1 MTLEAPQPPE
11 ISQTSQTPLNK
22 PARKKWRLSRR
33 GFLIG
38 AGVLGGGLALG
49 YTVGKPAL
57 HLRMAEMID
66 SGAGSPAPQISTEPL
81 LWVEIG
87 PDNQALF
94 HMPKIEMGQGVH
106 TALAQI
112 IAEELELDWQTLHV
126 RHASTLRGPMD
137 GSGTTGSTTVSSMYP
152 VLRDIAANMREMLR
166 NEAAAQLNKPA
177 ADLVA
182 ANGAMTAKD
191 KSATRTYGEIIQA
204 KRGKWEVPKDK
215 PALKAVHDFK
225 VIGQPMQRVD
235 LPDKIVGEAVYGYDA
250 RVPNMLYG
258 AVAHPPT
265 IAAVFKSATAGE
277 AATLPGVVKVVIDKE
292 FVGVVAESR
301 AQAHA
306 ALSAV
311 KIEWDEGKLWQQAEI
326 DTLLAVQDGVGT
338 VIQNDGDAEAA
349 FGAPGANAIEAR
361 YNSPFAVHAHLEPQA
376 ALADVQGDKAKVWVA
391 TQMPSF
397 TRNDLATALGMKA
410 GQIEI
415 VPTYL
420 GGGFGRKIGS
430 DAAVP
435 AARLSKAVGRPVHVG
450 WVRQEEFQ
458 NGYLRPPTAH
468 LLRASLG
475 ADGMVQALEHQQ
487 SSGEVAAG
495 FLPAFLMAMF
505 GSDFGAWRGA
515 RIHYAVPNRRTLAR
529 VQKLPMRTG
538 WWRGLGLLAN
548 TFAVESFI
556 DELAHLAKLDPLAF
570 RLKNLGD
577 DAAAQRLRNVLQI
590 ATDKAGW
597 NTPAPA
603 GRARGL
609 ACCID
614 ANTVVAQVAEV
625 SVEAGKIRVHKV
637 TCAIEPGLVINPDG
651 VKAQSEGA
659 ITMGLS
665 STLIEAAQI
674 VDGKVS
680 ANNFDGYPLLRMSDT
695 PEIDVTVVSNGE
707 KPFGVGEPPIGPIAA
722 AVGNAVFALTGQR
735 LRSLPLKLA

>member
-1 MTLEAPQPPE
+1 MTESQPQTQP
-11 ISQTSQTPLNK
+11 I
-22 PARKKWRLSRR
+22 RKKWRLSRR
-33 GFLIG
+33 GFLVG
-38 AGVLGGGLALG
+38 AGVIGGGLALG
-49 YTVGKPAL
+49 YAFGKPAL

-66 SGAGSPAPQISTEPL
+66 SGAGSPAPQVPSEPM

-112 IAEELELDWQTLHV
+112 IAEELELDWQNIHV
-126 RHASTLRGPMD
+126 QHAGTLRGPLD
-137 GSGTTGSTTVSSMYP
+137 GSGTTGSTTVSGMYP
-152 VLRDIAANMREMLR
+152 ILREIAANMREMLR
-166 NEAAAQLNKPA
+166 TEAAAQLSQPA
-177 ADLVA
+177 ANLMAV
-182 ANGAMTAKD
+182 NGAMIAKD
-191 KSATRTYGEIIQA
+191 KSVSRTYGEIVQA
-204 KRGKWEVPKDK
+204 KQGKWQIPKDK
-215 PALKAVHDFK
+215 PTLKAFADFK
-225 VIGQPMQRVD
+225 LIGQPMQRVD
-235 LPDKIVGEAVYGYDA
+235 LPDKIVGDAVYGYDA
-250 RVPNMLYG
+250 RLPNMLYG
-258 AVAHPPT
+258 AVARSPT
-265 IAAVFKSATAGE
+265 IAATFKSANGADAE
-277 AATLPGVVKVVIDKE
+277 KMPRVIKVVIDKD
-292 FVGVVAESR
+292 FVGVVAETR
-301 AQAHA
+301 EAAHA
-306 ALSAV
+306 ALAAV

-326 DTLLAVQDGVGT
+326 DAMIAVRDGEGT
-338 VIQNDGDAEAA
+338 VIQNDGNMSAALGGPDANLIVAQ
-349 FGAPGANAIEAR
+349 

-397 TRNDLATALGMKA
+397 TRNDLATALGIKA
-410 GQIEI
+410 EQIEI

-468 LLRASLG
+468 LLRANLG
-475 ADGMVQALEHQQ
+475 ADGVIRALEHQQ

-515 RIHYAVPNRRTLAR
+515 RIHYATPNRRTIAR
-529 VQKLPMRTG
+529 VEKLPVRTG

-548 TFAVESFI
+548 TFAVEGFI
-556 DELAHLAKLDPLAF
+556 DELAHLAKIDPLAF

-577 DAAAQRLRNVLQI
+577 DAVGQRLRNVLQL
-590 ATDKAGW
+590 AADKAGW
-597 NTPAPA
+597 ATPTAA
-603 GRARGL
+603 GHARGI
-609 ACCID
+609 ACCVD

-625 SVEAGKIRVHKV
+625 SVESGKIRVHKV
-637 TCAIEPGLVINPDG
+637 HCAIEPGLVINPDG

-665 STLIEAAQI
+665 STLIEEARIEA
-674 VDGKVS
+674 GKVN
-680 ANNFDGYPLLRMSDT
+680 ARNFDAYPLITMRET
-695 PEIDVTVVSNGE
+695 PAIDVTVISQGE
-707 KPFGVGEPPIGPIAA
+707 KPFGVGEPPIGPVAA
-722 AVGNAVFALTGQR
+722 AVANAVFVLTGQR
-735 LRSLPLKLA
+735 LRRLPLKLA